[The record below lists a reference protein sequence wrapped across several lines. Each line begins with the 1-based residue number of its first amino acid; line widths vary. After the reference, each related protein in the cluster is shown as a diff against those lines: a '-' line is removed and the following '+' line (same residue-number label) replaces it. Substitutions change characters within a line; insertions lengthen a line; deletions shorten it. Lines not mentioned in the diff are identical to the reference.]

1 MWVDLKELKNISLPP
16 NASSPRDHLKTL
28 INHPRI
34 QPKVMTQET
43 PALQPE
49 PTPDRAP
56 IATSDDDGNACSL
69 EGSGLGLFL
78 NIMRI
83 SQHWGRP
90 AFYEDLDE
98 KMQAEVR
105 LWAKAEL
112 TEEGDPVAH
121 KVRAFCKKMLDKF
134 EEYDGET

>member
-1 MWVDLKELKNISLPP
+1 
-16 NASSPRDHLKTL
+16 
-28 INHPRI
+28 
-34 QPKVMTQET
+34 MTQENPT
-43 PALQPE
+43 PRLE

-56 IATSDDDGNACSL
+56 IATTDDDGNACSL
-69 EGSGLGLFL
+69 EGSGLELFV

-105 LWAKAEL
+105 LWARSSPAE
-112 TEEGDPVAH
+112 EDDPVAH
-121 KVRAFCKKMLDKF
+121 KVRAFCKKLLEDF
-134 EEYDGET
+134 EEDGGI